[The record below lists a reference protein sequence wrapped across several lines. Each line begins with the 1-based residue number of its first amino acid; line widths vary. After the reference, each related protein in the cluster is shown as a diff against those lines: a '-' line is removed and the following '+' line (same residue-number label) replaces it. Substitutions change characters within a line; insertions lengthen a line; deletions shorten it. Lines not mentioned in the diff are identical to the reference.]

1 MNQDTVEG
9 QIKNGVGNA
18 ESLAGGVLGDAS
30 LEGRGEALKAEG
42 RLQDAVGTV
51 HETIDRFAGRAKA
64 AASNV
69 NSQASEVYEKVTKTA
84 KDVAGRVDPF
94 VEQQPYA
101 ALGLAAATGLLV
113 GLLLASRGPRVIY
126 VKSRS

>member
-1 MNQDTVEG
+1 MNQDTFEG
-9 QIKNGVGNA
+9 QVKNGVGKA
-18 ESLAGGVLGDAS
+18 ESLAGGVLGDPG

-51 HETIDRFAGRAKA
+51 HETIDKFAGRAKA

-84 KDVAGRVDPF
+84 KDVAARVDPF

-101 ALGLAAATGLLV
+101 ALGLAVATGLLA

-126 VKSRS
+126 VKSRA